1 MKKLMVVCFAACASF
16 AGAAALAEDDEIVVT
31 GSRISR
37 YESDTVPVIHL
48 KRRADFMVLEVIV
61 ESDSRDA
68 KLRRDEV
75 FKTLSALSDRAE
87 RDQEID
93 LGVVRT
99 FETDDDEIQFV
110 EPFSRSSIRD
120 QILKSGARTD
130 TTRATV
136 VAKTPI
142 SATDTYDAAYGRLG
156 AFIKGAAVTG
166 RATVAEGGDPGLSI
180 VDISQYR
187 APLLKMLASDN
198 DAVRAVFGDQYR
210 VTISGLEE
218 PVRWRVTGPL
228 DLAIY
233 FPYQSSIAPN

>member
-1 MKKLMVVCFAACASF
+1 MKKLALICLAACTGF
-16 AGAAALAEDDEIVVT
+16 AGAGALAQDDEIIVT
-31 GSRISR
+31 GSRISS
-37 YESDTVPVIHL
+37 YESDTIPVIHL
-48 KRRADFMVLEVIV
+48 KRWADFMVLEVIV

-75 FKTLSALSDRAE
+75 FKTLSGLSDRAE
-87 RDQEID
+87 RDEEID

-99 FETDDDEIQFV
+99 FETDGDEIQFV
-110 EPFSRSSIRD
+110 EPFNRNSIRD
-120 QILKSGARTD
+120 QILKNGVRTD
-130 TTRATV
+130 TTRTTI

-142 SATDTYDAAYGRLG
+142 SANDTYDAAYGRLE

-166 RATVAEGGDPGLSI
+166 RATVSEGDDPGLSI

-233 FPYQSSIAPN
+233 FPYTSSIAPN

>member
-1 MKKLMVVCFAACASF
+1 MKKPALICLVACIGF
-16 AGAAALAEDDEIVVT
+16 AGADALAEDDEIIVT
-31 GSRISR
+31 GSRISK
-37 YESDTVPVIHL
+37 YESDTVPVIRIE
-48 KRRADFMVLEVIV
+48 RRADFMVLEVIV

-68 KLRRDEV
+68 KLRKDEV
-75 FKTLSALSDRAE
+75 FRTLSALSDRAE
-87 RDQEID
+87 RDQGID

-110 EPFSRSSIRD
+110 EPFNRNSIRD

-130 TTRATV
+130 TTHATV

-142 SATDTYDAAYGRLG
+142 SANDTYDVAYGRLE

-166 RATVAEGGDPGLSI
+166 RATVTEGDDPGLSI

-198 DAVRAVFGDQYR
+198 EAVRAVFGDQYR
-210 VTISGLEE
+210 VTIAGLEE

-233 FPYQSSIAPN
+233 FPYESSIAPN